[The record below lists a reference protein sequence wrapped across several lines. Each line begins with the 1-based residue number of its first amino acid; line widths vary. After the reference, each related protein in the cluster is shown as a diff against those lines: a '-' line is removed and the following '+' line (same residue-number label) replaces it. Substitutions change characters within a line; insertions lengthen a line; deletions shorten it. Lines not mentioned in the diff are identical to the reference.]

1 MATPSMA
8 EIRSAAQAPSNIWW
22 RIFYLPSGFIV
33 WISARLGLS
42 PNRLTLSAAA
52 INVIGLLVVLSY
64 PSNAVTLILAYCIF
78 FTAHAF
84 DFADGQFAKAINR
97 RSRQG
102 AWLDSSLDIFKI
114 AIITASF
121 YRIAHTI
128 DAPEA
133 ATSIA
138 DIAIVGNL
146 VNYSVSLAA
155 NAYRQKVDAYES
167 SQAPLN
173 YSLSV
178 YGIQGR
184 IGRVI
189 ISNIRE
195 YGNFLFI
202 LLLFA
207 FIPRWAL
214 ALLICWGV
222 VQWALA
228 ANRIRH
234 VAGLLA
240 SD

>member
-8 EIRSAAQAPSNIWW
+8 EIRSAAQRPSNIWW
-22 RIFYLPSGFIV
+22 RIFYLASGYIV
-33 WISARLGLS
+33 WISAKLGLS
-42 PNRLTLSAAA
+42 PNHLTLSAAA
-52 INVIGLLVVLSY
+52 INVIGLLVVLSC
-64 PSNAVTLILAYCIF
+64 PTNTTTLIAAYCVF

-84 DFADGQFAKAINR
+84 DFADGQFANVTNR

-121 YRIAHTI
+121 YKIIHAVDGAESAI
-128 DAPEA
+128 N
-133 ATSIA
+133 IA

-155 NAYRQKVDAYES
+155 NSYRQKVDAYES
-167 SQAPLN
+167 SQTPLN
-173 YSLSV
+173 YSLSI
-178 YGIQGR
+178 YGIKGR
-184 IGRVI
+184 IGRFI

-207 FIPRWAL
+207 LIPRWAL
-214 ALLICWGV
+214 ALLICWGA

-234 VAGLLA
+234 IAGLLA